1 MYKKPVTSGQ
11 QPALIIML
19 DFVPASCYCVFLFRH
34 TAMIIY
40 IKLLLMAVFWGGT
53 FVVGRNLAQSVGP
66 FAAAFFRFAI
76 ASVFLVVLLRRT
88 EGKLGWP
95 AKSQIIPVILLGLTG
110 ALLYNYFFLK
120 GLKLIEAGRA
130 SVIIANNPI
139 FIALF
144 SAYFFKERLNLVKV
158 IGIVISVGGAIIVI
172 SRGRIFEVLQ
182 GGMGLGE
189 IYISG
194 CVASWVAFSLIG
206 KAVMND
212 LSPLRSVTYSSVAG
226 TLLLAAPAF
235 LEGGFGFLEYSPKDW
250 AMVFY
255 LGFFGT
261 VLGFWWYYEGIKKIG
276 PTRAGL
282 FINFVPISGIVLA
295 FIFLKEPITMS
306 LLIGTVLVSSGVY
319 LTNRPTS

>member
-1 MYKKPVTSGQ
+1 
-11 QPALIIML
+11 
-19 DFVPASCYCVFLFRH
+19 
-34 TAMIIY
+34 MITY
-40 IKLLLMAVFWGGT
+40 IKLLLMAIFWGGT
-53 FVVGRNLAQSVGP
+53 FVAGRTLAQTVGP

-76 ASVFLVVLLRRT
+76 ASGFLVLLLQRS
-88 EGKLGWP
+88 EGKLSWP
-95 AKSQIIPVILLGLTG
+95 AKDQVLPVILLGLTG
-110 ALLYNYFFLK
+110 ALLYNFFFLK

-144 SAYFFKERLNLVKV
+144 SAYFFRERLNLVKL
-158 IGIVISVGGAIIVI
+158 IGIIISVGGAVSVI
-172 SRGRIFEVLQ
+172 SRGRILEVFQ
-182 GGMGLGE
+182 GGLGLGE
-189 IYISG
+189 IYIFG
-194 CVASWVAFSLIG
+194 CVASWVAFSLVG
-206 KAVMND
+206 KAVMSD

-226 TLLLAAPAF
+226 TLLLAVPAY
-235 LEGGFGFLEYSPKDW
+235 LESGFGFLDYSIQEW
-250 AMVFY
+250 ALIFY

-261 VLGFWWYYEGIKKIG
+261 VLGFLWYYQGIQKIG

>member
-1 MYKKPVTSGQ
+1 
-11 QPALIIML
+11 
-19 DFVPASCYCVFLFRH
+19 
-34 TAMIIY
+34 MITY
-40 IKLLLMAVFWGGT
+40 IKLLLMAIFWGGT
-53 FVVGRNLAQSVGP
+53 FVAGRSLAQTVGP

-76 ASVFLVVLLRRT
+76 ASGFLVLLLQRS
-88 EGKLGWP
+88 EGKLSWP
-95 AKSQIIPVILLGLTG
+95 AKDQVLPVILLGLTG
-110 ALLYNYFFLK
+110 ALLYNLFFLK

-144 SAYFFKERLNLVKV
+144 SAYFFKERLNLVKAT
-158 IGIVISVGGAIIVI
+158 GIIISVGGAIIVI
-172 SRGRIFEVLQ
+172 SRGQILEVFQ
-182 GGMGLGE
+182 GGLGLGE
-189 IYISG
+189 IYIFG
-194 CVASWVAFSLIG
+194 CVASWVAFSLVG
-206 KAVMND
+206 KAVMSD

-226 TLLLAAPAF
+226 TLLLAVPAY
-235 LEGGFGFLEYSPKDW
+235 LESGFGFLDYSIQEW
-250 AMVFY
+250 ALIFY

-261 VLGFWWYYEGIKKIG
+261 VLGFLWYYQGIQKIG